1 MDFGQIYKINENYAN
16 DSIVKHRVF
25 YSFYYKD
32 DVRRAS
38 QIRSIGKLEGDS
50 PVSDNEWEEVK
61 KKDDDSIR
69 RWINKQMK
77 NRSCLV
83 VLVGEHT
90 SERPWVQYEIQH
102 AINEEKA
109 IIGIYIND
117 IKDPLLVKEGKS
129 GISKKG
135 KNPFDKFC
143 VGISTGI
150 KRLSEVVACYSPTPQ
165 NAYEDIKNNLSAWV
179 EKAIKETP
187 KMRLVD

>member
-1 MDFGQIYKINENYAN
+1 MNFEQTYGINS
-16 DSIVKHRVF
+16 DVKHRVF
-25 YSFYYKD
+25 YSFYYED

-61 KKDDDSIR
+61 KKDDDPIR

-102 AINEEKA
+102 AINENKA
-109 IIGIYIND
+109 IVGIYIND
-117 IKDPLLVKEGKS
+117 VKDPLLVKDGKS
-129 GISKKG
+129 GTAKKG
-135 KNPFDKFC
+135 KNSFDKFL
-143 VGISTGI
+143 VRISTGT
-150 KRLSEVVACYSPTPQ
+150 KRLSEIVPCYSPNPQ
-165 NAYEDIKNNLSAWV
+165 KAYEDIEKNLRKWV
-179 EKAIKETP
+179 EEAIKTTP
-187 KMRLVD
+187 KMELVE